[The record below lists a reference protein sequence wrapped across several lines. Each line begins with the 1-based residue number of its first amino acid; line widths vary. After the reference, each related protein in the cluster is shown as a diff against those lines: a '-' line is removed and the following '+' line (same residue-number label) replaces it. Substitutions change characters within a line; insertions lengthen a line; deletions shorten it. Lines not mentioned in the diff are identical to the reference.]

1 MKNPFGTRQA
11 DVDVGGDGSV
21 VVLGLGRFGR
31 ALGVQLVKDG
41 REVLGVDNDEEV
53 VQSLHGVLTQVV
65 RADTTN
71 EEALRQL
78 AVPQFDHAVVGIG
91 SHIEASILTSSN
103 VLGFGV
109 EQIWA
114 KAISEPHGRILTRLG
129 VHHVVYPEAD
139 MGRRVAHRLSG
150 GIKDFVEIGS
160 NFAMVTT
167 STPAELVGRP
177 LGTTGLRQ
185 RHDVTVVAWCVD
197 GGVWHHATGETVLGA
212 GDSVVVAGAVR
223 AVERFAALTRRT

>member
-1 MKNPFGTRQA
+1 MKNPFASRHPG
-11 DVDVGGDGSV
+11 VDAGGDGSV

-31 ALGVQLVKDG
+31 ALALQLVEDG

-53 VQSLHGVLTQVV
+53 VQSLHGVLTQVA

-78 AVPQFDHAVVGIG
+78 AVPAFDDAVVGIG

-103 VLGFGV
+103 LLGFGV
-109 EQIWA
+109 QRIWA

-129 VHHVVYPEAD
+129 VHHVVFPESD

-150 GIKDFVEIGS
+150 GIQDYVEVGDD
-160 NFAMVTT
+160 FAMVTT
-167 STPAELVGRP
+167 STPAELAGRA
-177 LGTTGLRQ
+177 LSTTGLRQ
-185 RHDVTVVAWCVD
+185 RHDVTVVAHCAGGQGWC
-197 GGVWHHATGETVLGA
+197 HATGETVLGPDDA
-212 GDSVVVAGAVR
+212 VVVAGAVR
-223 AVERFAALTRRT
+223 AVERFAALTRR